1 MPRSPKK
8 PAIRQLPAARKPLPP
23 QVRKAV
29 NRPAPHRPLPSRHS
43 GFRG

>member
-8 PAIRQLPAARKPLPP
+8 PALRQLPARKPLQP
-23 QVRKAV
+23 QVRKPV